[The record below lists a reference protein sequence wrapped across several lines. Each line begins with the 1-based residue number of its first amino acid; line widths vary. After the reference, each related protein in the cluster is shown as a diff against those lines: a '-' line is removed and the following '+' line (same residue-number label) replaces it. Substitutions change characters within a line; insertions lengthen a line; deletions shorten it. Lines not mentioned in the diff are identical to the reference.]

1 MPSEPLPDRAS
12 PIKTPLTNE
21 TRTAGP
27 ARRSWAPLRSA
38 ARIVG
43 INLLLIVLLLIPVE
57 LWFGYWLD
65 GPGAVSMLDANPG
78 RIEVRSSP
86 LYPPGTMITNS
97 RNRYGFRGGP
107 ADPARIDVLA
117 LGGSTTAERYIDD
130 KDMWTAQLETQLR
143 QADCPIAIANAGVDG
158 YSTVGDIASFNGWFD
173 RVPGLKPHFM
183 LVYVGIN
190 DAAVNPKAAWYE
202 KSVRYKSQWRQ
213 IEHYIAA
220 RSALH
225 RPRIALRGW
234 WQARE
239 NQLIHDELP
248 ITAGTRWEPASL
260 PFDFAATMAPKVEA
274 YRRRLS
280 RLTQL
285 IRDFGAR
292 PVYITQRRMDGRR
305 VDGHW
310 QQIVESDGA
319 RHTAAVDAIN
329 QATLGFCRDSGE
341 TCIDLAER
349 IDFSSSEFADA
360 IHTNP
365 AGSAHIGRFLAR
377 ELAPVLCAETRS
389 GR

>member
-1 MPSEPLPDRAS
+1 
-12 PIKTPLTNE
+12 
-21 TRTAGP
+21 
-27 ARRSWAPLRSA
+27 
-38 ARIVG
+38 
-43 INLLLIVLLLIPVE
+43 
-57 LWFGYWLD
+57 
-65 GPGAVSMLDANPG
+65 
-78 RIEVRSSP
+78 
-86 LYPPGTMITNS
+86 
-97 RNRYGFRGGP
+97 
-107 ADPARIDVLA
+107 VLA

-130 KDMWTAQLETQLR
+130 KDMWTAQLEAGLR

-173 RVPGLKPHFM
+173 RVPGLKPRFM

-225 RPRIALRGW
+225 RLQIALRGW

-260 PFDFAATMAPKVEA
+260 PPDFAATVAPKVEA
-274 YRRRLS
+274 YRRRLT

-285 IRDFGAR
+285 IREFGAR
-292 PVYITQRRMDGRR
+292 PVYITQRRMDGRQ

-310 QQIVESDGA
+310 QQIVGSDGA
-319 RHTAAVDAIN
+319 RHTATVDAIN

-341 TCIDLAER
+341 TCIDLADR

-377 ELAPVLCAETRS
+377 ELAPVLCAEATRH
-389 GR
+389 R

>member
-12 PIKTPLTNE
+12 PTRTPLTNA
-21 TRTAGP
+21 TRSAGP
-27 ARRSWAPLRSA
+27 ANRALSLLRRA
-38 ARIVG
+38 AKIAG

-86 LYPPGTMITNS
+86 LYPPGTTITNS

-130 KDMWTAQLETQLR
+130 KDMWTAQLETGLR
-143 QADCPIAIANAGVDG
+143 QSDCPTTIANAGVDG

-173 RVPGLKPHFM
+173 RVPGLKPRFM

-213 IEHYIAA
+213 IEHYVAS

-225 RPRIALRGW
+225 RLHVALRGW

-248 ITAGTRWEPASL
+248 ITAGTQWEPASL
-260 PFDFAATMAPKVEA
+260 PADFTATAAPKVES

-280 RLTQL
+280 RLTAL

-292 PVYITQRRMDGRR
+292 PVYITQRRMDGRL

-310 QQIVESDGA
+310 QQIAGSDGA

-329 QATLGFCRDSGE
+329 QATLGFCHDTGE
-341 TCIDLAER
+341 TCVDLAGR

-377 ELAPVLCAETRS
+377 ELAPVLCGEMNHR
-389 GR
+389 R